1 MADIFV
7 SSSNDITIMINGTP
21 IAGVQSYSTK
31 VNIDSKEVEAFGSVN
46 PIGYIKGKT
55 KYTLDLSR
63 VFLEDTAIK
72 DGISFY
78 DLINTNFEVVINK
91 NGTKVAYK
99 DCTITDISEDGS
111 LNDSVKEKITCL
123 ARSRTVM

>member
-1 MADIFV
+1 MADVFV
-7 SSSNDITIMINGTP
+7 ASSNDITITINGNP
-21 IAGVQSYSTK
+21 VAGVQSYSTK
-31 VNIDSKEVEAFGSVN
+31 VNIDSKEVEAFGSTD
-46 PIGYIKGKT
+46 PIGYIKGRT

-63 VFLEDTAIK
+63 VYLEDTAIK

-78 DLINTNFEVVINK
+78 DLINTNFEVIINK
-91 NGTKVAYK
+91 NGMKVAYK
-99 DCTITDISEDGS
+99 DCTITDISEDGA